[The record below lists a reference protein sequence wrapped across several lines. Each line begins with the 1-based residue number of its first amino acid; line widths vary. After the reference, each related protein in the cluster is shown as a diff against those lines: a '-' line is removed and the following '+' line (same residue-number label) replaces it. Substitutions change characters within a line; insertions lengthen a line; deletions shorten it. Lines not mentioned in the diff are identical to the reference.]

1 LRHREGWSVTSL
13 KARLI
18 LAFSL
23 ITLIPLATAMVILT
37 ARIQSMVRNQA
48 EDRLG
53 AALDGIAGQ
62 AAEDGRHIA
71 AKIEI
76 LARDPQLKRLYLL
89 RPSGSRDLSE
99 YLAERQVLLGLDL
112 LTVADSSGRV
122 VAMGPAPTGAT
133 ASSPAP
139 PAEVAFNTP
148 AIARTAGIGALAM
161 VARSAILYQGAAAG
175 AVQGGLLFDAAALER
190 LGKTSGVEWILR
202 DAQGRVAATT
212 FPDPKFPDGAP
223 RLPGIGRAEIAGQTY
238 ATRSVPL
245 AVGPPP
251 YATITGLASTAS
263 ADRAIASV
271 RLWSALL
278 ALLGLAIA
286 IPLAIVWSAQIS
298 RPVERLAAFSENV
311 ARGNWEEPLKLHSVR
326 ELETLVEALDRM
338 RLDLK
343 AYREKLV
350 VSERQAAWS
359 QMARKVAHEV
369 KNPLTPIA
377 ISIEDLK
384 RSFDQKRPDFPEI
397 LNQAVRTI
405 GEEVETLRRLL
416 QEFSD
421 FARIPAPRIAPCRV
435 SQLLGDLQALYGR
448 EVAAGRLVVTLP
460 GPELMVPAD
469 SGQMRQALINLIK
482 NGLEALNGD
491 GRVTVTAQAHEGALE
506 IAVADSGSGLSEE
519 QRANLFVPGFTTK
532 AHGSGLGLT
541 IVERI
546 VSDHAGTIAVDA
558 GTSRGT
564 TFRIRIPL
572 ASAAS

>member
-1 LRHREGWSVTSL
+1 VTSL

-23 ITLIPLATAMVILT
+23 ITLIPLATAMAILT
-37 ARIQSMVRNQA
+37 ARIQSMVRSQA
-48 EDRLG
+48 EARLG
-53 AALDGIAGQ
+53 SALDGIASQ

-71 AKIEI
+71 AKMEI

-99 YLAERQVLLGLDL
+99 YVAERQVLLGLDL
-112 LTVADSSGRV
+112 LTVADSSGTV
-122 VAMGPAPTGAT
+122 VAGSAP
-133 ASSPAP
+133 SPT
-139 PAEVAFNTP
+139 EEIAFNTP
-148 AIARTAGIGALAM
+148 AIARAEGVGALAM
-161 VARSAILYQGAAAG
+161 VARSPILYQGAATG
-175 AVQGGLLFDAAALER
+175 AVQGGLLFDAASLER

-202 DAQGRVAATT
+202 DARGRVAATT
-212 FPDPKFPDGAP
+212 LSGLGVPDVAP
-223 RLPGIGRAEIAGQTY
+223 GLPGIGRTEIEGQTY
-238 ATRSVPL
+238 STRSTPL
-245 AVGPPP
+245 AVGSPP

-298 RPVERLAAFSENV
+298 RPVERLAAFSEKV

-326 ELETLVEALDRM
+326 ELTTLVEALDRM

-343 AYREKLV
+343 TYREKLV
-350 VSERQAAWS
+350 MSERQAAWS

-384 RSFDQKRPDFPEI
+384 RSYDQKRPDFPEI

-405 GEEVETLRRLL
+405 GEEVETLRHLL

-435 SQLLGDLQALYGR
+435 SQLLGDIEALYGH
-448 EVAAGRLVVTLP
+448 EVSAGRLVVSRP
-460 GPELMVPAD
+460 GAEITVPAD
-469 SGQMRQALINLIK
+469 AGQIRQALINLIK

-491 GRVTVTAQAHEGALE
+491 GRVTVTARAQEGALE
-506 IAVADSGSGLSEE
+506 IAVADSGTGLSEE

-532 AHGSGLGLT
+532 THGSGLGLT

-546 VSDHAGTIAVDA
+546 VSDHAGTIAVDL
-558 GTSRGT
+558 GSGRGT
-564 TFRIRIPL
+564 TFRIRLPL
-572 ASAAS
+572 ASGS

>member
-1 LRHREGWSVTSL
+1 VTSL

-23 ITLIPLATAMVILT
+23 ITLIPLATAMLILT
-37 ARIQSMVRNQA
+37 ARIQSMVRGQA
-48 EDRLG
+48 EERLG
-53 AALDGIAGQ
+53 AALDGIAAQ

-122 VAMGPAPTGAT
+122 VATGPGPAGA
-133 ASSPAP
+133 PAP
-139 PAEVAFNTP
+139 ALPPANVAFDTP
-148 AIARTAGIGALAM
+148 AIARAEGLGALAM
-161 VARSAILYQGAAAG
+161 VARSPILYQGAAAG
-175 AVQGGLLFDAAALER
+175 AVQGGLLFDAASLER

-202 DAQGRVAATT
+202 DPSGRIAATT
-212 FPDPKFPDGAP
+212 LPDSNPPEALP
-223 RLPGIGRAEIAGQTY
+223 RVPGIGRSEIAGRIY
-238 ATRSVPL
+238 STRSVPL
-245 AVGPPP
+245 AVGAPP

-263 ADRAIASV
+263 ADRAVASV

-286 IPLAIVWSAQIS
+286 IPLAILWSAQIS

-326 ELETLVEALDRM
+326 ELETLVRALDRM

-343 AYREKLV
+343 TYREKLV

-377 ISIEDLK
+377 ISIQDLK

-405 GEEVETLRRLL
+405 GEEVETLRGLL

-421 FARIPAPRIAPCRV
+421 FARIPAPRIVPCRV
-435 SQLLGDLQALYGR
+435 SQLLGDVEALYGR
-448 EVAAGRLVVTLP
+448 EVSAGRLVVTRP
-460 GPELMVPAD
+460 GTEITISAD
-469 SGQMRQALINLIK
+469 PGQIRQALINLIK

-491 GRVTVTAQAHEGALE
+491 GRVTVTAQAREGVLE
-506 IAVADSGSGLSEE
+506 IAVADSGIGLSEE
-519 QRANLFVPGFTTK
+519 QRGNLFVPGFTTK

-546 VSDHAGTIAVDA
+546 VSDHAGKIAVDPGA
-558 GTSRGT
+558 GRGT
-564 TFRIRIPL
+564 TFRIRLPL
-572 ASAAS
+572 ADEEAS

>member
-1 LRHREGWSVTSL
+1 MTSL

-23 ITLIPLATAMVILT
+23 ITLIPLATAMAILT
-37 ARIQSMVRNQA
+37 ARIQSMVRSQA
-48 EDRLG
+48 EARLG
-53 AALDGIAGQ
+53 SALDGIASQ

-71 AKIEI
+71 AKMEI

-99 YLAERQVLLGLDL
+99 YVAERQVLLGLDL
-112 LTVADSSGRV
+112 LTVADSSGAV
-122 VAMGPAPTGAT
+122 IAGSALAPTGLT
-133 ASSPAP
+133 
-139 PAEVAFNTP
+139 AFNTP
-148 AIARTAGIGALAM
+148 AIARAEGVGALAM
-161 VARSAILYQGAAAG
+161 VARSPILYQGTATG
-175 AVQGGLLFDAAALER
+175 AVQGGLLFDAASLER

-202 DAQGRVAATT
+202 DARGRVAATT
-212 FPDPKFPDGAP
+212 LSGLEVPGVAP
-223 RLPGIGRAEIAGQTY
+223 GLPGIGRTEIEGQTY
-238 ATRSVPL
+238 STRSVPL
-245 AVGPPP
+245 AVGSPP

-298 RPVERLAAFSENV
+298 RPVERLAAFSEKV

-326 ELETLVEALDRM
+326 ELTTLVEALDRM

-343 AYREKLV
+343 TYREKLV
-350 VSERQAAWS
+350 MSERQAAWS

-384 RSFDQKRPDFPEI
+384 RSYDQKRPDFPEI

-435 SQLLGDLQALYGR
+435 SQLLGDIEALYGR
-448 EVAAGRLVVTLP
+448 EVSAGRLVVDRSGAEIT
-460 GPELMVPAD
+460 VPAD
-469 SGQMRQALINLIK
+469 AGQIRQALINLIK

-491 GRVTVTAQAHEGALE
+491 GRVTVTARTQEGALE
-506 IAVADSGSGLSEE
+506 IAVADSGTGLSEE

-532 AHGSGLGLT
+532 THGSGLGLT

-546 VSDHAGTIAVDA
+546 VSDHAGTIAVDP
-558 GTSRGT
+558 GSGRGT
-564 TFRIRIPL
+564 TFRIRLPL
-572 ASAAS
+572 ASGS

>member
-1 LRHREGWSVTSL
+1 VTSL

-37 ARIQSMVRNQA
+37 ARIQSMVRGQA
-48 EDRLG
+48 EERLG
-53 AALDGIAGQ
+53 AAIDGIAAQ
-62 AAEDGRHIA
+62 TADNGRRIA
-71 AKIEI
+71 ARIEI
-76 LARDPQLKRLYLL
+76 LARDPQLKWLYLL
-89 RPSGSRDLSE
+89 RPAGSRDLSE
-99 YLAERQVLLGLDL
+99 YLAEREILLGLDF

-122 VAMGPAPTGAT
+122 IAAGPGPGGGAAPTL
-133 ASSPAP
+133 AP
-139 PAEVAFNTP
+139 PGDAAFDTP
-148 AIARTAGIGALAM
+148 AIARAEGIGALAM
-161 VARSAILYQGAAAG
+161 VARSPILYQGAIAG
-175 AVQGGLLFDAAALER
+175 AVSGGLLFDAATLER

-202 DAQGRVAATT
+202 DPLGRVAATT
-212 FPDPKFPDGAP
+212 LPDLKPPDDAAAP
-223 RLPGIGRAEIAGQTY
+223 RPPGIGRTEISGRTY
-238 ATRSVPL
+238 LSRSVPL
-245 AVGPPP
+245 AVGGPP

-298 RPVERLAAFSENV
+298 RPVERLAAFSEKV

-326 ELETLVEALDRM
+326 ELETLVRALDRM

-350 VSERQAAWS
+350 TSERQAAWS

-384 RSFDQKRPDFPEI
+384 RSYDQKRPDFPEI

-405 GEEVETLRRLL
+405 GEEVDTLRRLL

-435 SQLLGDLQALYGR
+435 SQLLGDIEALYGR
-448 EVAAGRLVVTLP
+448 EVSAGRLVVTRP
-460 GPELMVPAD
+460 GPEITVPAD
-469 SGQMRQALINLIK
+469 AGQIRQMLINLIK

-491 GRVTVTAQAHEGALE
+491 GRVTVSAQAREGALE
-506 IAVADSGSGLSEE
+506 IAVADSGTGLSEE

-546 VSDHAGTIAVDA
+546 VSDHAGKIAVDA
-558 GTSRGT
+558 GPGRGT
-564 TFRIRIPL
+564 TFRIRLPL
-572 ASAAS
+572 GSDQAS